1 MLFLNNWFSNNLY
14 TSALISLIEDSNDMK
29 LRYNVSLGYVY
40 NMNDFYLKNFVLLLG
55 YNRLRFN
62 NESSDQTNMSYDFLL
77 NIKIKKNWLTFSYGI
92 IDLNDRIE
100 KINIGLMKS
109 ISKNFLISSNLKYS
123 FINEKNIIT
132 PFFSIGYK
140 I

>member
-1 MLFLNNWFSNNLY
+1 
-14 TSALISLIEDSNDMK
+14 MK